1 MARTSRVRAA
11 LCFVPLKL
19 CGCSRVL
26 RFCIHIGTLFLLLL
40 HGSSFDVLRYQR
52 TRSAN
57 DRAGATLL
65 QSHRNLAPSLLP
77 GLHPGVGI
85 EQTLILA
92 SPIHRSRSSS
102 SETTI
107 CIPPP
112 FAYGYACRY
121 FLHNFEHQ
129 PSFSLSSTHTFAS
142 YTSQCRSRL
151 GSVCASCLLSTLST
165 CPCCFIFFIF
175 SYLPSFPLSLLEHIT
190 HIIHSILHLYPNILV
205 RQHQVHFTGKHIT
218 VTRL

>member
-1 MARTSRVRAA
+1 MARTSHVRAS

-26 RFCIHIGTLFLLLL
+26 RFCIQIGTLFLLLL

-57 DRAGATLL
+57 DRAEATLL
-65 QSHRNLAPSLLP
+65 KSHRNLVPSLLP

-92 SPIHRSRSSS
+92 SPIHRFRSSS

-107 CIPPP
+107 RIPPP

-121 FLHNFEHQ
+121 FCITSNTNLPSAFPVLTYLPHIPVSVDLDSDPSALLASFQPYPPALAASNF
-129 PSFSLSSTHTFAS
+129 SSSPTF
-142 YTSQCRSRL
+142 
-151 GSVCASCLLSTLST
+151 
-165 CPCCFIFFIF
+165 
-175 SYLPSFPLSLLEHIT
+175 LPSFPLSLLEHIT
-190 HIIHSILHLYPNILV
+190 HIIHSILHL
-205 RQHQVHFTGKHIT
+205 
-218 VTRL
+218 